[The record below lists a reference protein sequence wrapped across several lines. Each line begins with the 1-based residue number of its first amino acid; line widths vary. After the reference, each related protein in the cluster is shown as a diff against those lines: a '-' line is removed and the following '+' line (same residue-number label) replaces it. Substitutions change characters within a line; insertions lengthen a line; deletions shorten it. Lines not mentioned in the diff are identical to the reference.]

1 MHDLQELS
9 LHNKGDDGSDKK
21 VFHIIGKIH
30 QFFRISLFRA
40 LFRTSLVLLCLL
52 ERSDKD
58 DFRIQESSIQS
69 YSKPKTV
76 RKPFFL

>member
-9 LHNKGDDGSDKK
+9 LHNKGEDGSDKK

-30 QFFRISLFRA
+30 QFFRISLFRG
-40 LFRTSLVLLCLL
+40 LFRTSLVLLSSL

-58 DFRIQESSIQS
+58 GFQGLIQHSII
-69 YSKPKTV
+69 
-76 RKPFFL
+76 F

>member
-30 QFFRISLFRA
+30 QFFRISLFRG
-40 LFRTSLVLLCLL
+40 LFRTKQKFGFIKRV
-52 ERSDKD
+52 DKG
-58 DFRIQESSIQS
+58 
-69 YSKPKTV
+69 
-76 RKPFFL
+76 